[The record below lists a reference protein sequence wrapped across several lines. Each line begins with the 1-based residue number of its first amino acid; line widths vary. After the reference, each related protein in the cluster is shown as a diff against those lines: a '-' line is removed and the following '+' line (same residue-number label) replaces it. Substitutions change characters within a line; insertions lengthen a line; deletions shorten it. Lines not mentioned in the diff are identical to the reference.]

1 MFSVSLYLL
10 LHSLYVTLRISGGGS
25 FPKPLSAEE
34 EKKYLTLAENGDE
47 TARDILVERNLRLVA
62 HVMKKYYTASKDHE
76 DLISIGTIGLI
87 KAVNTFDSSK
97 KIKLATYAGRC
108 IENEILMYFRTQR
121 KVAGEI
127 MMFDT
132 IESDGDGN
140 SLVLGDTLSDE
151 SEEILDRL
159 DREEM
164 YHALMRGMDELLD
177 DREKD
182 IITKRYGMD
191 NKKPMTQREIALRCG
206 ISRSYVSRI
215 EKKALEKLKKWFDNP
230 SNKRVSY

>member
-1 MFSVSLYLL
+1 
-10 LHSLYVTLRISGGGS
+10 
-25 FPKPLSAEE
+25 LSAEE